1 MSPAKFPKR
10 NYEPRARRT
19 QRPEAEAEQRPARGD
34 RPRGDRPQRGDR
46 PPRPERGER
55 PLRAERRES
64 LQRPERVYAD
74 PPVFQRPDQR
84 GKPAGARP
92 AAETSWER
100 QAGWYDNLIGATG
113 DDFYREL
120 VLPAALRQLAARRSD
135 RVLDV
140 CCGQGVLGRVLAE
153 KGIASVGVDA
163 SPTLIKA
170 AQSRAKPEERYV
182 LGDARDLEKVLPG
195 ERFDHAALIMAIQDV
210 DPLQPVLNGV
220 AALVKPGGRVV
231 VVMTHPCFRI
241 PKRAT
246 WGFDEE
252 TGVQFRRLEAY
263 LSPLKLPIKTHPGIP
278 ADTGSTTT
286 FHRPLSA
293 ILNAFGAAG
302 LAVTACEELC
312 SNRRGTEGPRSS
324 AEDRAAK
331 EFPVFL
337 ALTAVRLGQ
346 PAA

>member
-19 QRPEAEAEQRPARGD
+19 QRPDAAPEQRPERGD
-34 RPRGDRPQRGDR
+34 QPLRPERGERPR
-46 PPRPERGER
+46 RGER

-64 LQRPERVYAD
+64 LQRPERVYD
-74 PPVFQRPDQR
+74 EPVFKIGQR
-84 GKPAGARP
+84 GKPADARP

-120 VLPAALRQLAARRSD
+120 VLPVALRQLAARRSD

-153 KGIASVGVDA
+153 KGIVSVGVDA

-170 AQSRAKPEERYV
+170 AKSRAKPEETYV
-182 LGDARDLEKVLPG
+182 LGDARELDKVLAG

-210 DPLQPVLNGV
+210 DPLQPVLSGV

-252 TGVQFRRLEAY
+252 TGVQFRRLEGY

-278 ADTGSTTT
+278 ADSGSTTS
-286 FHRPLSA
+286 FHRPLST
-293 ILNAFGAAG
+293 ILNAFGVAG

-312 SNRRGTEGPRSS
+312 SNRRGTEGPRAT

-346 PAA
+346 PTGRETSQG